1 MDSEGHAKL
10 TDYVSQFMAAASGQP
25 QSQSSQPT
33 MSANSTQLPKRP
45 NQEAEANGESEAWSP
60 ASWRSKPIK
69 QVVTYEDQAA
79 VSSALTKLSSLPPI
93 VTPTE
98 IARLKASLRDAAL
111 GKSFLLQGGDC
122 AELFSYCADNPIDA
136 KIKLLLQMSLVL
148 IWGSNKP
155 VIRIGR
161 IAGQYAKPRS
171 SPTEMLNGKEV
182 PSFRGDILNGY
193 DPDSRRVD
201 PERLVSAYFHSA
213 TTLNYI
219 RGQLASGIADLH
231 NPLDWELGHVRDE
244 ELQSKYTKIVNSIS
258 DSLRFM
264 KTIGADTSGQL
275 QTVDLFTSHEG
286 LVLEYEQS
294 LTRRL
299 KHPAG
304 YKPSQPSNDGKG
316 WYNTSAHFIWI
327 GDRTRQI
334 DGGHVEYF
342 RGIENP
348 IGIKVGP
355 SMKND
360 ELVELLDIVNPNK
373 EVGKIT
379 LITRYGADKVESML
393 GAHIEAVKSSG
404 HVVVWQC
411 DPMHGNTRSTPT
423 GIKTRSFNSIFSELS
438 SALKIHKE
446 HGSFLGG
453 MHLELTGDAV
463 TECTGGS
470 EGLVDEDL
478 SLNYTTYCD
487 PRLNEKQAAP
497 TSTTQRA
504 PAPSAPAQ
512 APTRGPTV
520 HPEMQATGEKTEA
533 VLQDAR
539 DPAFASR
546 LSSLGAVQPNPHY
559 SPSSQS
565 QFDPRRNTSPNLP
578 SDTMMQSLPQSAFPD
593 PRNNPVLRVLEARQ
607 KIADQAEDELRDVG
621 RRDFQG
627 RTYVDAG
634 VITLAMMR
642 QAKGEPDSRIEDAL
656 GIKRGR
662 LSVLGK
668 GTVEAVALA

>member
-1 MDSEGHAKL
+1 MEISNQGSAANDGSEG
-10 TDYVSQFMAAASGQP
+10 
-25 QSQSSQPT
+25 
-33 MSANSTQLPKRP
+33 
-45 NQEAEANGESEAWSP
+45 WSP
-60 ASWRSKPIK
+60 DSWRSKPIK

-79 VSSALTKLSSLPPI
+79 VTSALTKLSSLPPI

-98 IARLKASLRDAAL
+98 ITRLKASLRDAAL
-111 GKSFLLQGGDC
+111 GKAFLLQGGDC

-171 SPTEMLNGKEV
+171 SPTEMLDGKEI

-193 DPDSRRVD
+193 DPEARRVD

-219 RGQLASGIADLH
+219 RAQLASGIADLH

-244 ELQSKYTKIVNSIS
+244 QLQSKYSQIVNSIS

-304 YKPSQPSNDGKG
+304 YTPSQGSNDGKG

-360 ELVELLDIVNPNK
+360 ELVELLNIVNPNK
-373 EVGKIT
+373 EIGKIT

-404 HVVVWQC
+404 HIVVWQC

-438 SALKIHKE
+438 SALKIHKQ

-487 PRLNEKQAAP
+487 PRLNEKQALELAFLVAGHY
-497 TSTTQRA
+497 RA
-504 PAPSAPAQ
+504 DGQ
-512 APTRGPTV
+512 
-520 HPEMQATGEKTEA
+520 
-533 VLQDAR
+533 
-539 DPAFASR
+539 
-546 LSSLGAVQPNPHY
+546 
-559 SPSSQS
+559 
-565 QFDPRRNTSPNLP
+565 LP
-578 SDTMMQSLPQSAFPD
+578 
-593 PRNNPVLRVLEARQ
+593 
-607 KIADQAEDELRDVG
+607 
-621 RRDFQG
+621 
-627 RTYVDAG
+627 
-634 VITLAMMR
+634 
-642 QAKGEPDSRIEDAL
+642 
-656 GIKRGR
+656 
-662 LSVLGK
+662 
-668 GTVEAVALA
+668 